1 MIIEGDKMILNI
13 IVISVIGTIGHFL
26 YEFSNH
32 NKVVAL
38 FAAVNE
44 SLWEHIKIALTPT
57 FLWAIYDGFEYG
69 GNPNYFI
76 AKFISLI
83 SVIIFIPLIYYLYT
97 LMIKKHILFIDII
110 IFYLSIVISQ
120 ILFKYFINLQGLDF
134 IYQYLSCIGIFV
146 IFGIYMSATYCLLK
160 QKYSKTLL
168 PINMGLKVIL
178 ILIINIF

>member
-146 IFGIYMSATYCLLK
+146 IFGIYMSAT
-160 QKYSKTLL
+160 LL
-168 PINMGLKVIL
+168 PIKTE
-178 ILIINIF
+178 IFKDPITNKYGIKGHSHFDH